1 MHEGIG
7 KKSKLTV
14 KEKILKYCG
23 IEIKAN
29 EALIVLI
36 EKKDGN
42 LQYIESMT
50 KRIALS
56 DDESR
61 DAVLLFQETIAA
73 FLRSNHVSIVA
84 VKKRS
89 KKGVYAGGALTFK
102 IEALLQV
109 NPICEVHLVPG
120 PTINASN
127 KKNAF
132 LMPNTL
138 HKYQTEAYL
147 TACCYAAMN

>member
-1 MHEGIG
+1 M
-7 KKSKLTV
+7 
-14 KEKILKYCG
+14 KYCG
-23 IEIKAN
+23 VEIKAN
-29 EALIVLI
+29 EAIIVLI
-36 EKKDGN
+36 EKQDGN

-61 DAVLLFQETIAA
+61 DAVLLFQETLTA
-73 FLRSNHVSIVA
+73 FFRTNHVSIVA

-89 KKGVYAGGALTFK
+89 KKGTFSGGALTFK

-109 NPICEVHLVPG
+109 NPISEVYLVAG
-120 PTINASN
+120 PTITASN

-132 LMPNTL
+132 LIPNTL

-147 TACCYAAMN
+147 TACCYAA